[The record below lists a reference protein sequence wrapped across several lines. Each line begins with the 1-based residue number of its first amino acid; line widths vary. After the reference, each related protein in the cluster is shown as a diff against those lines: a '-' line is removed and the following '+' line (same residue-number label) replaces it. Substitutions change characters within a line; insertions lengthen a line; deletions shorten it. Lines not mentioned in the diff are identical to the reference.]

1 MRNFLKESEHLVR
14 MALTLAAFV
23 LIFLAIRHA
32 VVPRTFGDLGHYRAA
47 ALDDIRARPVSFAG
61 KAVCETCHDDV
72 MKTKSEGK
80 HAGVACEACHGPT
93 SAHTEDPM
101 TNHAVKPNPATLCV
115 RCHEADPAKP
125 KTFPQVISKEHAG
138 ELSCAE
144 CHQPHS
150 PKP

>member
-1 MRNFLKESEHLVR
+1 